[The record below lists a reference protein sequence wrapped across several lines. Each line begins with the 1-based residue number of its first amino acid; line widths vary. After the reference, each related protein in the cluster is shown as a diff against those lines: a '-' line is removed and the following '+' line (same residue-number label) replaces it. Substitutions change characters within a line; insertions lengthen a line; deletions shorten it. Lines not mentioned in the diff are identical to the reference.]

1 MNFIASR
8 RNTTDGAMIP
18 VSPSHAI
25 IQVTDRDR
33 TSGSNR
39 RPRKRERS
47 LAKFE
52 NQLTAMGRGSPRS
65 DSGHRSPTGV
75 EIQVTSPSGWAVT
88 ETSHG
93 QQKIEDAQYSDHG
106 SPGCQLRRPRTAWP
120 DDADVL
126 TRSNEDVDAPT
137 TQQRGSMYVNSGY
150 DGMSDDDDEE
160 ECSVSEMLA
169 ELQRRIENAESRLA
183 SWNDVRAA
191 AQRDAV
197 EERQVHAEPF
207 HTYRKALNQLAK

>member
-25 IQVTDRDR
+25 IQVTDSHK
-33 TSGSNR
+33 TSDR
-39 RPRKRERS
+39 RPRKRERR

-65 DSGHRSPTGV
+65 DSGHRSPAGV
-75 EIQVTSPSGWAVT
+75 EIQVTSPAGWAVT
-88 ETSHG
+88 ATSHG
-93 QQKIEDAQYSDHG
+93 QQKIEDAQNSDQG
-106 SPGCQLRRPRTAWP
+106 SPSCQLRRPRTAWS
-120 DDADVL
+120 DDVDVL
-126 TRSNEDVDAPT
+126 TRSNEDVDSPT
-137 TQQRGSMYVNSGY
+137 TQQNGSMYVNSGF
-150 DGMSDDDDEE
+150 DGMSDDDDE

-169 ELQRRIENAESRLA
+169 ELQRRIKNAESRLA
-183 SWNDVRAA
+183 TWNDVRAA

-197 EERQVHAEPF
+197 EARQVHGEHF
-207 HTYRKALNQLAK
+207 HT